1 MDLHSSHEIKQGYL
15 YQTYLITLFQVS
27 DIKMKLICGTLTRL
41 ILRTLAQC
49 AVWQNVSY
57 YRANAAIITKMS
69 TRIDIKHKLGGVV
82 KYFVILAIKSTF

>member
-1 MDLHSSHEIKQGYL
+1 MDLHSSHEIKQGY
-15 YQTYLITLFQVS
+15 ITLFQVS

>member
-82 KYFVILAIKSTF
+82 K